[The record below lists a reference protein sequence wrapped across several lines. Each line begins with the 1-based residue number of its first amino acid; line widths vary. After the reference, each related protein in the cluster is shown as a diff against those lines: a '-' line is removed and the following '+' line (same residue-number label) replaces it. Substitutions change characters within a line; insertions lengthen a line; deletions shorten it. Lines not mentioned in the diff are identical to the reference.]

1 MNVSRLRMTPSQLW
15 ALALTSTASFMIAL
29 DGTVVTTALSTIR
42 HDLGASVATLEWTVN
57 AYVLSFAVLLM
68 TGAALG
74 DRFGRRRMFVAGLAI
89 FMASSAACGLSPGIG
104 VLIAARAVEGAG
116 AALVMPLAL
125 TQLSAAFSA
134 EQRGRALGIF
144 SGMTGLATLS
154 GPFIGGAIA
163 QGLAWQWIF
172 WINVPI
178 GLIAIV
184 GVLSRMGE
192 SHGPNGR
199 FDVSGVLLAMGGAFG
214 LVWGAVRASSIGWA
228 SDEVVVSMLAG
239 SLLAFAF
246 VGWEQRA
253 SAPMLPMRFFRS
265 RAFALANAANFALI
279 GSMYGVLFF
288 LAQYLQTA
296 LGYGPLGAGLRLMPW
311 TGTLLVCA
319 PVAGNLA
326 DRLGERR
333 FLAGG
338 LLLQGAGVGWLALVA
353 RPGLAYPQMLLP
365 LVISGCGVSMA
376 MPAAQ
381 KAVVG
386 AVGAQEIG
394 QASGAFNML
403 RQLGGVFGIAAIVS
417 VFAATGNLGSPR
429 GFTDG
434 FGPAMGVAAVLAL
447 AGAAAALGVPGR
459 AAPRPAGMSSSGP
472 APAFPER
479 VRS

>member
-68 TGAALG
+68 TGAALA

-89 FMASSAACGLSPGIG
+89 FIASSAGCALARGIG

-154 GPFIGGAIA
+154 GPFIGG
-163 QGLAWQWIF
+163 
-172 WINVPI
+172 
-178 GLIAIV
+178 
-184 GVLSRMGE
+184 
-192 SHGPNGR
+192 
-199 FDVSGVLLAMGGAFG
+199 
-214 LVWGAVRASSIGWA
+214 
-228 SDEVVVSMLAG
+228 
-239 SLLAFAF
+239 
-246 VGWEQRA
+246 
-253 SAPMLPMRFFRS
+253 
-265 RAFALANAANFALI
+265 
-279 GSMYGVLFF
+279 
-288 LAQYLQTA
+288 
-296 LGYGPLGAGLRLMPW
+296 
-311 TGTLLVCA
+311 
-319 PVAGNLA
+319 
-326 DRLGERR
+326 
-333 FLAGG
+333 
-338 LLLQGAGVGWLALVA
+338 
-353 RPGLAYPQMLLP
+353 
-365 LVISGCGVSMA
+365 CGVSMA

-381 KAVVG
+381 KAAVG

-394 QASGAFNML
+394 QASRAFNML

-417 VFAATGNLGSPR
+417 VFAATGNLGSAR

-447 AGAAAALGVPGR
+447 AGAAAALGMPGR
-459 AAPRPAGMSSSGP
+459 AAAPRPGKGMSSSRP
-472 APAFPER
+472 APPFLSSSGADRSHQPMRKPEPTSHR
-479 VRS
+479 TANRPEPAINQRR

>member
-1 MNVSRLRMTPSQLW
+1 
-15 ALALTSTASFMIAL
+15 
-29 DGTVVTTALSTIR
+29 
-42 HDLGASVATLEWTVN
+42 
-57 AYVLSFAVLLM
+57 
-68 TGAALG
+68 
-74 DRFGRRRMFVAGLAI
+74 
-89 FMASSAACGLSPGIG
+89 
-104 VLIAARAVEGAG
+104 
-116 AALVMPLAL
+116 
-125 TQLSAAFSA
+125 
-134 EQRGRALGIF
+134 
-144 SGMTGLATLS
+144 
-154 GPFIGGAIA
+154 
-163 QGLAWQWIF
+163 
-172 WINVPI
+172 
-178 GLIAIV
+178 
-184 GVLSRMGE
+184 
-192 SHGPNGR
+192 
-199 FDVSGVLLAMGGAFG
+199 
-214 LVWGAVRASSIGWA
+214 
-228 SDEVVVSMLAG
+228 
-239 SLLAFAF
+239 
-246 VGWEQRA
+246 
-253 SAPMLPMRFFRS
+253 
-265 RAFALANAANFALI
+265 
-279 GSMYGVLFF
+279 
-288 LAQYLQTA
+288 
-296 LGYGPLGAGLRLMPW
+296 MPW

-326 DRLGERR
+326 DRLGERP

-417 VFAATGNLGSPR
+417 VFAATGNLGSPQ

-459 AAPRPAGMSSSGP
+459 AAPRPGKGMSSSRP
-472 APAFPER
+472 APAFPEQ